1 MVNSSAVNSSAASSA
16 ATNSAATSANAE
28 LLKRPEAVIF
38 ILLAALFVLWDTY
51 LDLLD
56 EAGSTQLSTRQLA
69 QRLGT
74 TAKILR
80 LRKRQPNFSDWT
92 RSLDPDGI
100 AWIYST
106 GGLYAPKM

>member
-1 MVNSSAVNSSAASSA
+1 MVNSSNQAD
-16 ATNSAATSANAE
+16 
-28 LLKRPEAVIF
+28 LLKRPEAVF
-38 ILLAALFVLWDTY
+38 FLVLAALFVLWDTY

-56 EAGSTQLSTRQLA
+56 EAGSTTLSTRQLA

-100 AWIYST
+100 AWVYSSA
-106 GGLYAPKM
+106 GLYAPKI

>member
-1 MVNSSAVNSSAASSA
+1 MVNSLDRP
-16 ATNSAATSANAE
+16 TNAD
-28 LLKRPEAVIF
+28 LLKRPEAVVF

-51 LDLLD
+51 MDLLD
-56 EAGSTQLSTRQLA
+56 EAGSTTLSTRQLA

-92 RSLDPDGI
+92 RSLDPDGV
-100 AWIYST
+100 AWIYSS

>member
-1 MVNSSAVNSSAASSA
+1 M
-16 ATNSAATSANAE
+16 ATSPAANNTST

-38 ILLAALFVLWDTY
+38 IIIAALFVLWDTY

-56 EAGSTQLSTRQLA
+56 EAGTTTLSSRQLA

-80 LRKRQPNFSDWT
+80 LRKRQPGFSDWT

-100 AWIYST
+100 AWVYST
-106 GGLYAPKM
+106 AGSYTPKA

>member
-1 MVNSSAVNSSAASSA
+1 MVNSLDRP
-16 ATNSAATSANAE
+16 ANTD

-51 LDLLD
+51 MDLLD
-56 EAGSTQLSTRQLA
+56 EAGSTTLSTRQLA

-92 RSLDPDGI
+92 RSLDPDGV
-100 AWIYST
+100 AWVYSS
-106 GGLYAPKM
+106 GGLYAPKI

>member
-1 MVNSSAVNSSAASSA
+1 MVNSLDRPPAAANS
-16 ATNSAATSANAE
+16 E

-38 ILLAALFVLWDTY
+38 IFLAALFVLWDTY

-56 EAGSTQLSTRQLA
+56 EVGSTTLSTRQLA

-92 RSLDPDGI
+92 SSLDPDGI
-100 AWIYST
+100 SWVYSS
-106 GGLYAPKM
+106 GGLYTPKI